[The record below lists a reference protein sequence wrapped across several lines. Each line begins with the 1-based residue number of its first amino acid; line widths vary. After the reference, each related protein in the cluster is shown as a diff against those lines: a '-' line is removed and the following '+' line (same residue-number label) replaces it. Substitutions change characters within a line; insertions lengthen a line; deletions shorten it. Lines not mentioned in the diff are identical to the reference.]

1 MEKCKKEIRKEF
13 KDNCISSFKD
23 SEKRAKRI
31 LKEVSINLLFFS
43 FMLYSST
50 LDFSHNIFG
59 ENICNVSF
67 YILLPISLM
76 FVYLTIKWCRGVFIQ
91 KKMQIISRLTFDS
104 IEKDIEKYD

>member
-1 MEKCKKEIRKEF
+1 
-13 KDNCISSFKD
+13 
-23 SEKRAKRI
+23 
-31 LKEVSINLLFFS
+31 
-43 FMLYSST
+43 MLYSST

-91 KKMQIISRLTFDS
+91 KKMQIISNITFNS
-104 IEKDIEKYD
+104 MEKDIEKYD